1 MRHEPAVILGAVTDL
16 VTAIIAVLVAF
27 GVNVSAD
34 QRDAVL
40 ALVVALAGLAPL
52 VSGLL
57 TRQRV
62 FSPATVEEL
71 TAPEGQPGSHPRPV
85 FDPNGDGVL
94 DPGPTS

>member
-1 MRHEPAVILGAVTDL
+1 MRHEPAVILGAVTGL
-16 VTAIIAVLVAF
+16 VTAIIAVLVVF
-27 GVNVSAD
+27 GVNVSAN

-62 FSPATVEEL
+62 FSPATVERL
-71 TAPEGQPGSHPRPV
+71 TAPEGQPGSHPRTV
-85 FDPNGDGVL
+85 YDPDGDGVL
-94 DPGPTS
+94 DLGPTS